1 MPFLSQITRTRS
13 STASIMS
20 RVLRMNEIDR
30 TTKTRSEGKENPR
43 AINSKARFTKCFLWQ
58 YRCNF
63 LCDALARTHARP
75 LHAMR
80 LRGGNQPSAPH
91 QPHHER
97 AQESHATLLS
107 RLPSGGRHHAVDL
120 LLSFEWLSVFK
131 ASSYY
136 AHIRLHYHRAS
147 SPRYIM
153 FPDRDTACD
162 AWVRLLYASL
172 SEKLMVDGK
181 KNPVE
186 FWNWNRWKTILER
199 RSHTYFHRIYEIALY
214 SICM

>member
-1 MPFLSQITRTRS
+1 
-13 STASIMS
+13 
-20 RVLRMNEIDR
+20 MNKIDW
-30 TTKTRSEGKENPR
+30 TTKTRSEGKKNPR
-43 AINSKARFTKCFLWQ
+43 AINPKARFTKRFLWQ

-80 LRGGNQPSAPH
+80 LRGGNQPSAPR

-120 LLSFEWLSVFK
+120 LLSFERLSIFK

-136 AHIRLHYHRAS
+136 AHIRLHYHRAP
-147 SPRYIM
+147 SPRNIV
-153 FPDRDTACD
+153 FPDRDMWCVSTTVIRIIIRKMNG
-162 AWVRLLYASL
+162 WW
-172 SEKLMVDGK
+172 EKECSGILKSM
-181 KNPVE
+181 KN
-186 FWNWNRWKTILER
+186 NSRAQI
-199 RSHTYFHRIYEIALY
+199 TYI
-214 SICM
+214 